1 MSILYYKNK
10 TQRGMV
16 HMMKMVNLNNEVVG
30 NLYKNGNIWCLE
42 YKGNKHRVPVL
53 SESQAITWC
62 YKYGVRPMAK

>member
-1 MSILYYKNK
+1 
-10 TQRGMV
+10 
-16 HMMKMVNLNNEVVG
+16 MMKMVNLNNEVVG

-62 YKYGVRPMAK
+62 YKYGVKPMAK